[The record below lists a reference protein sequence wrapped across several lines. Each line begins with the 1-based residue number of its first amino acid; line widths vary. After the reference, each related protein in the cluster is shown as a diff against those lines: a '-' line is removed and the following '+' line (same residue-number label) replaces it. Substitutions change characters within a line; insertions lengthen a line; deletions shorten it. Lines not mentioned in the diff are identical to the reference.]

1 MAEWGVSLE
10 IGSVQLQ
17 HFIGVAGHKICHFHH
32 VLQWVNLFPTA
43 FSIRYMSAQFYGC
56 GVEANPDRS
65 IEAWDLIAAQRPV
78 QGNGEEGI
86 FNH

>member
-1 MAEWGVSLE
+1 MSFSSCSIVGKPVSYCL
-10 IGSVQLQ
+10 
-17 HFIGVAGHKICHFHH
+17 
-32 VLQWVNLFPTA
+32 

-56 GVEANPDRS
+56 GVGANPDRS

-78 QGNGEEGI
+78 QGKGEEGI